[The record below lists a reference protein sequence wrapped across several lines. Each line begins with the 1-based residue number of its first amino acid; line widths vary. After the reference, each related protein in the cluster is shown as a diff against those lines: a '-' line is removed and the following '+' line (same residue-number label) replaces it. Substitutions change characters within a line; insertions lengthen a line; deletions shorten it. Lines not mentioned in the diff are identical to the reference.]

1 MVKKKMA
8 KVTIEGLARMV
19 AKGFEEA
26 GTKVDGLKSEM
37 NKRFDKFEN
46 IVLADHRRRTEKL
59 ELEVKEFKSLIGI
72 K

>member
-1 MVKKKMA
+1 MA

>member
-1 MVKKKMA
+1 MTKKKT
-8 KVTIEGLARMV
+8 TIESLARMV

-46 IVLADHRRRTEKL
+46 IVLADHRRRIEKL